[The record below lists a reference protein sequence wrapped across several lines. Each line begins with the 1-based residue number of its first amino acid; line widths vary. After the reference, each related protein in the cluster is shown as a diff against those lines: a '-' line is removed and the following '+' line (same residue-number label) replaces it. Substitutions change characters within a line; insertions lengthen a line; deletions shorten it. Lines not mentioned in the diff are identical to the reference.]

1 MDNFIYLN
9 TILATILPSYV
20 CKIFIF
26 LIIMLQSKPKK
37 IFIMIEKNIDNA
49 NKDPYSQEKPK
60 NTKPNGEVNGEIII
74 PTVEKTKST
83 KVILIHTEINTTTEE
98 TSIPTGEK
106 PIHTEEKPIPTEET
120 STPTYNKNLKPWDN
134 IILTTSQNPHK
145 TLNVI
150 KGKRVIENIYNFYKL
165 LKKRFYHS
173 LGLTENIY
181 SRPLNGNP
189 EKYPNPYTHKGPYN
203 KCIDYKVPVGTEF
216 FSPLDGYVVFIQ
228 QGKGLGN
235 PENAGVI
242 AISSKKNLGVGD
254 EFVEIIHVYVDPEIK
269 KGDKVKRGQKL
280 GISANNG
287 YMTSTNGK
295 IDEHLH
301 VMHAV
306 WLGVKNNP
314 NFISLKP
321 RY

>member
-1 MDNFIYLN
+1 
-9 TILATILPSYV
+9 
-20 CKIFIF
+20 
-26 LIIMLQSKPKK
+26 MLQSKPKK

-60 NTKPNGEVNGEIII
+60 KTKPNGEKIGEINGEINGEIQI

-83 KVILIHTEINTTTEE
+83 EVILTPKEINTTTEE
-98 TSIPTGEK
+98 TPIP
-106 PIHTEEKPIPTEET
+106 TEEKPIPIEEKP
-120 STPTYNKNLKPWDN
+120 TPSYNKNLMPWSD
-134 IILTTSQNPHK
+134 ITLTTSQNPHR

-150 KGKRVIENIYNFYKL
+150 NGKRVIENIYNFYKL

-173 LGLTENIY
+173 LGLTENKYIC
-181 SRPLNGNP
+181 PLKGNP
-189 EKYPNPYTHKGPYN
+189 KKYPNPPTHIGPYN
-203 KCIDYKVPVGTEF
+203 KSIDYEVPEGTEF
-216 FSPLDGYVVFIQ
+216 FSPLEGYVIFIQ
-228 QGKGLGN
+228 QGKGLGS
-235 PENAGVI
+235 PEKAGVI
-242 AISSKKNLGVGD
+242 AISPKKILEVGN
-254 EFVEIIHVYVDPEIK
+254 EFVEIIHICVNPNIK
-269 KGDKVKRGQKL
+269 VGDKVKRGQKL

-287 YMTSTNGK
+287 YMTSTNDK

-321 RY
+321 RYYKNLNN